1 MASFNDYLTADGQK
15 ILALMTKGARVTFT
29 KVVLGDGIKKDGV
42 SEVDIKEVINPV
54 ITLNIDSVTK
64 SADNKVTIR
73 SVFSNAQTTRA
84 FFMLPRMERTNVLY
98 SMQTMAHWQSILMLQ
113 RLS

>member
-29 KVVLGDGIKKDGV
+29 KVVLGDGIKRDGV
-42 SEVDIKEVINPV
+42 SEADIKAVINPV

-73 SVFSNAQTTRA
+73 SVFSNAQTTRP
-84 FFMLPRMERTNVLY
+84 FT
-98 SMQTMAHWQSILMLQ
+98 
-113 RLS
+113 